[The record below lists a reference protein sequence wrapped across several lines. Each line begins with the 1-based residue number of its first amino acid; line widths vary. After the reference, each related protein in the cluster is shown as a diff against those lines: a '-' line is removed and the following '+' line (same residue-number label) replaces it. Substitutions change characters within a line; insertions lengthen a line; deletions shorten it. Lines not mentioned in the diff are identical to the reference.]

1 MDFGRENILQYTGG
15 PGDPGGLG
23 GPCGP
28 DGQVVQV
35 INVDRVIRVA
45 RVVWVVRE
53 GRSKGYK
60 WSRLSRWLALMI
72 AFRKCMV
79 YMV

>member
-1 MDFGRENILQYTGG
+1 M
-15 PGDPGGLG
+15 
-23 GPCGP
+23 
-28 DGQVVQV
+28 
-35 INVDRVIRVA
+35 DRVIRVA

-72 AFRKCMV
+72 YILIFTSTL
-79 YMV
+79 